1 MKLSGNK
8 KNGRHIP
15 SGANRDKAERQ
26 PRKIYGNTGD
36 KRPQQTA
43 GRPPQRPQ
51 AARENGTDP
60 HAIRAAAKK
69 KRRKRTRRILL
80 TLLFVVIAFFGVM
93 YCVWKMGV
101 KPPPMKPRTVNP
113 APSADVSGASPA
125 AISSDRKGTQYT
137 FAIVGFDDGNG
148 NMDTIM
154 VANFDAD
161 NYKLNVVNI
170 PRDTLV
176 NVPWNMK
183 KANTLYSAGGGIDG
197 VINGL
202 ADILGFTVDFYVQ
215 VDLKAFEELVDAVG
229 GVEFDVPMRMYYHDP
244 AQNLL
249 IDLQKGPQLLNG
261 ENALKLVRYR
271 KGYADAD
278 IGRIRTQQAFLK
290 AAAEQIL
297 AKQDKLDLDEI
308 VGIFLKYV
316 KTDLTAGNL
325 VWLGKEFYKMD
336 SENITFTTIPA
347 NYNDSVNRTSYVTI
361 RVKEWLE
368 VLNEKLNPFKDE
380 ITDKDTSILTRDE
393 NGKLYVTN
401 GVWAGKKSWGGGSSG
416 GGSGAGASPSPSKKP
431 SESAKPSASPGGDAS
446 PSPEPPSPEPTDSE
460 PPSSEP
466 TGSDPAGTENPPVTE
481 SPMGPPDPGSGNG
494 PDTPV
499 SPDAPGGE
507 ISPSPTPDNPITGG
521 L

>member
-15 SGANRDKAERQ
+15 SGANQNKAERQ
-26 PRKIYGNTGD
+26 RRRRYESTGD
-36 KRPQQTA
+36 QRPQQVA
-43 GRPPQRPQ
+43 GRSNRPQ
-51 AARENGTDP
+51 GLKGTDSL
-60 HAIRAAAKK
+60 AIRAAAKK
-69 KRRKRTRRILL
+69 KRRKKARRILL
-80 TLLFVVIAFFGVM
+80 TLLLVIIALSATM
-93 YCVWKMGV
+93 YSVWKLGV
-101 KPPPMKPRTVNP
+101 KPPPMKPRPANP
-113 APSADVSGASPA
+113 TPSEEVSGASPS

-161 NYKLNVVNI
+161 NYKLNVVSI

-176 NVPWNMK
+176 NVSWNLK
-183 KANTLYSAGGGIDG
+183 KANTLYSHGGGIEG
-197 VINGL
+197 VISGL
-202 ADILGFTVDFYVQ
+202 ADILGFPVDFYVQ
-215 VDLKAFEELVDAVG
+215 VDLRAFEELVDAVG

-244 AQNLL
+244 AQDLL
-249 IDLQKGPQLLNG
+249 IDLQKGPQNLNG
-261 ENALKLVRYR
+261 KDALGLVRYR

-297 AKQDKLDLDEI
+297 AKQKELDLNEI

-316 KTDLTAGNL
+316 KTDLSAGNL

-347 NYNDSVNRTSYVTI
+347 KYDDYVNHTSYVTI

-368 VLNEKLNPFKDE
+368 VLNEKLNPFKDD
-380 ITDKDTSILTRDE
+380 ITDKDTSILTRGEDG
-393 NGKLYVTN
+393 NLYVTN

-416 GGSGAGASPSPSKKP
+416 GGGGAGASPSKKP
-431 SESAKPSASPGGDAS
+431 AESAKPSASPGGNAS
-446 PSPEPPSPEPTDSE
+446 PSPEQPSPEPTGSEPQDSE
-460 PPSSEP
+460 PPVSEP
-466 TGSDPAGTENPPVTE
+466 AESPPAAENPAYPL
-481 SPMGPPDPGSGNG
+481 DPGSGA
-494 PDTPV
+494 
-499 SPDAPGGE
+499 SPDIPTSPDMPGGD
-507 ISPSPTPDNPITGG
+507 ILPSPIPDPIPGG